1 VLKGEM
7 SVVGAR
13 PIVDRELSEYYKEH
27 GGLYCSLKP
36 GITGMWQVSMRSE
49 TENHRDVAGEH
60 EERDGK
66 LSGSRGA
73 GYVVCIEPFHVD
85 GSQDYFQDGMGG
97 VQREGGVIERAV
109 KGKLVNSER
118 LRVKRGKEGF

>member
-1 VLKGEM
+1 MLALNKERGRDLTQCAERRDERGGGAAYCGQGIVRVLQ
-7 SVVGAR
+7 GAR
-13 PIVDRELSEYYKEH
+13 RALLLPQAGD
-27 GGLYCSLKP
+27 
-36 GITGMWQVSMRSE
+36 
-49 TENHRDVAGEH
+49 HRDVAGEH